1 MNIAIYPGSFDPVT
15 KGHLNIIERASKIFD
30 KLIVC
35 VMVNG
40 AKRPIFTSAERV
52 DFLERVTSHLDN
64 VQIDASSELLA
75 DYARRMGSSVII
87 KGLRAATD
95 FENEFQMALI
105 NRKLNPGLDT
115 MFLTAEHQYMFMSS
129 SVKETGNTVT
139 PVSGTVN
146 GKKVSGE
153 AARQA
158 DDALTASFS
167 PTMRMPRRRALPRA
181 ARQTPLG
188 RTASATMHSENIP
201 RMSIPHW
208 NLL

>member
-1 MNIAIYPGSFDPVT
+1 MTIAIYPGSFDPVT

-40 AKRPIFTSAERV
+40 AKRPIFTSEERV
-52 DFLERVTSHLDN
+52 AFLKRVTDHLDN

-75 DYARRMGSSVII
+75 EYARRMGSSVII

-129 SVKETGNTVT
+129 SVIRELSRYDVDLSDFLPEQIIPDVREKNHLIDEG
-139 PVSGTVN
+139 
-146 GKKVSGE
+146 GK
-153 AARQA
+153 
-158 DDALTASFS
+158 
-167 PTMRMPRRRALPRA
+167 
-181 ARQTPLG
+181 
-188 RTASATMHSENIP
+188 
-201 RMSIPHW
+201 
-208 NLL
+208 